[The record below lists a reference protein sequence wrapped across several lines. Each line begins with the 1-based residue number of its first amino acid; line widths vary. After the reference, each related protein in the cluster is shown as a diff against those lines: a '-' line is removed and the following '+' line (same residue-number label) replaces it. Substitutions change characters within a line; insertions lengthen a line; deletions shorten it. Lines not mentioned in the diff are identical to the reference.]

1 MKYWKHC
8 VVSLDLEEN
17 YQRALDIYF
26 DPKTQ
31 KLEVFEVECEDT
43 FPPKTE
49 GVFQRTGV
57 GLRLYKILTK
67 AAVRREN
74 AIIAALNQ

>member
-1 MKYWKHC
+1 MKYWEHA

-17 YQRALDIYF
+17 YQKALDFYF
-26 DPKTQ
+26 DPKAQ
-31 KLEVFEVECEDT
+31 KLEVFEVECDGT

-57 GLRLYKILTK
+57 GLRLYKMLIK
-67 AAVRREN
+67 AAMKREN